1 MNARPLLLS
10 ALALALAAA
19 GRALDLGGLN
29 KGLNMLNKAK
39 EARSTLDEAS
49 KLVAVIG
56 PEEERALGETVALEI
71 IGKFG
76 GLVRDEETMRRVNLV
91 GHALARYSA
100 RPDHAWRFGVLN
112 SDTVNAFS
120 APDGHVFITR
130 GLYQTATDDDRLA
143 AILGH
148 EISHITGRHALRI
161 IETGEKGSV
170 LMKHVSARSGDAR
183 QADAY
188 LNQVG
193 LNTGKLVKFLV
204 EKGFDHPT
212 EFAADLDG
220 RALAVTTGYAPGGL
234 RAVLEG
240 LQARKGD
247 PKKIFSAHPPLA
259 ERIKRLPAAPV
270 GN

>member
-1 MNARPLLLS
+1 MNARLVLLS
-10 ALALALAAA
+10 VLALSLATA
-19 GRALDLGGLN
+19 GHALDFGGLS
-29 KGLNMLNKAK
+29 KGLDMLNKAK
-39 EARSTLDEAS
+39 AAKSTLDDANKMVS
-49 KLVAVIG
+49 GIG

-76 GLVRDEETMRRVNLV
+76 GLVRDEETMHRVNLV

-100 RPDHAWRFGVLN
+100 RPDHAWRFGDLN

-120 APDGHVFITR
+120 APDGYVFITR

-161 IETGEKGSV
+161 IETGEKSSV
-170 LMKHVSARSGDAR
+170 LMKHVSSRSGDVR
-183 QADAY
+183 QVDAY

-193 LNTGKLVKFLV
+193 LNTEKIVKFLV

-212 EFAADLDG
+212 EFAADQNG
-220 RALAVTTGYAPGGL
+220 RDLAAVTGYAPNGL
-234 RAVLEG
+234 RTVEAAVRLG
-240 LQARKGD
+240 LFR
-247 PKKIFSAHPPLA
+247 
-259 ERIKRLPAAPV
+259 
-270 GN
+270 